1 MSKTLDILLLF
12 CYLKN
17 VKSILHF
24 VLQKGEKPYAD
35 WSHDIFRGYFHCFYC
50 SGRYY
55 AGIAIPAGR

>member
-12 CYLKN
+12 CYLKK

-50 SGRYY
+50 SG
-55 AGIAIPAGR
+55 